1 MFRRSPL
8 FIHLQQFDQ
17 RFASQ
22 GSGGFWWLLMAPGI
36 ALTVVALAIIAWPE
50 LLAYMIAGLLLSAGI
65 TLMLWGWRIR
75 KAERRLDRHLRHI
88 E

>member
-8 FIHLQQFDQ
+8 FIQLQQFDQ
-17 RFASQ
+17 RLTSQ
-22 GSGGFWWLLMAPGI
+22 GSGGLWWVLMAPGI
-36 ALTVVALAIIAWPE
+36 GLTVLALAIIAWPE
-50 LLAYMIAGLLLSAGI
+50 LLAYMIAGLLLFAGL

-75 KAERRLDRHLRHI
+75 QAERRLGQHLRPI

>member
-17 RFASQ
+17 RLTSQ
-22 GSGGFWWLLMAPGI
+22 GTGALWWLLMAPGI
-36 ALTVVALAIIAWPE
+36 GLTVVALAIIAWPE
-50 LLAYMIAGLLLSAGI
+50 LLAYMIAGLLLFAGM

-75 KAERRLDRHLRHI
+75 QAERRLDRHLRPI

>member
-17 RFASQ
+17 RFTSQ
-22 GSGGFWWLLMAPGI
+22 GPGGFWWVLMAPGI

-50 LLAYMIAGLLLSAGI
+50 LLAYMIAGLLLFAGI

-75 KAERRLDRHLRHI
+75 KAERRLNQHLRPI